1 MLLICIWKELT
12 ARLFSQVAVE
22 AAWLPEVSLH
32 SVLRPRGGE
41 VRVAGLGLCG
51 VRVGVVRVLALE
63 AKDDVAELIPA
74 GSKIK
79 QTINQSN

>member
-1 MLLICIWKELT
+1 M
-12 ARLFSQVAVE
+12 E

-74 GSKIK
+74 GS
-79 QTINQSN
+79 